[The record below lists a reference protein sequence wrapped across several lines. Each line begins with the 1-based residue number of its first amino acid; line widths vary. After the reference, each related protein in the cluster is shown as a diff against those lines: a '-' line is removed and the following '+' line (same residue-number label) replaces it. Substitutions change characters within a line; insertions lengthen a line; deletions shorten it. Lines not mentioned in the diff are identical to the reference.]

1 MDSKINTGYSAGTG
15 YDNAQITASG
25 SNEKVGDSFAD
36 KMAEKYCPST
46 KDMTLSEY
54 KLYIHDK
61 INSLPLHPSQKKVF
75 TFIDITDAAYRRM
88 QQDPAYEQKVLN
100 FLAESRSVNYGCCPP
115 QFALIHIEDTWEKSY
130 GYTYGVQK
138 CERAKRAE
146 ERRRLEAERAKKAR
160 RKKLLKEYLKK
171 KAEAKR
177 LQEKLLDKQ
186 LTAQRLEHRNL
197 MKTWDEKRRKQQAF
211 RAYEASAVM
220 IYRHVKDKADISAI
234 LS

>member
-1 MDSKINTGYSAGTG
+1 MDSKISTGYSTGTS
-15 YDNAQITASG
+15 YDNTQVTPSANS
-25 SNEKVGDSFAD
+25 EKVGDSFAD
-36 KMAEKYCPST
+36 KMAEKYYLSP

-54 KLYIHDK
+54 KIYIHDK

-100 FLAESRSVNYGCCPP
+100 YLAQSRAVNYGCCPP
-115 QFALIHIEDTWEKSY
+115 QFALIHIEDTWDKSY
-130 GYTYGVQK
+130 GYTYGIQK

-177 LQEKLLDKQ
+177 IQDKLLEEKL
-186 LTAQRLEHRNL
+186 TVQRLEHRRL
-197 MKTWDEKRRKQQAF
+197 MKAWDEKQRKQQAF

-220 IYRHVKDKADISAI
+220 IYRHVKDNAEYLQS
-234 LS
+234 

>member
-1 MDSKINTGYSAGTG
+1 MESKINTGYSTGTN
-15 YDNAQITASG
+15 YENTQAAASG
-25 SNEKVGDSFAD
+25 NNEKVGFSFAD
-36 KMAEKYCPST
+36 KMAEKYYSSV
-46 KDMTLSEY
+46 KDMTLPEY

-100 FLAESRSVNYGCCPP
+100 YLAESRSVNYGCCPP
-115 QFALIHIEDTWEKSY
+115 QFDLIHIEDSWDKSY

-138 CERAKRAE
+138 CERARRAE

-177 LQEKLLDKQ
+177 IQNKLLEEK
-186 LTAQRLEHRNL
+186 LTAQRREHRSL
-197 MKTWDEKRRKQQAF
+197 MKAWDEKKRKAQAF

-220 IYRHVKDKADISAI
+220 IYRHMKDKTEYQ
-234 LS
+234 

>member
-1 MDSKINTGYSAGTG
+1 MESKINTGYSTGAG
-15 YDNAQITASG
+15 YDSTQITASG
-25 SNEKVGDSFAD
+25 NNEKVGASFAD
-36 KMAEKYCPST
+36 KMAEKYYPSV

-54 KLYIHDK
+54 KLYINDK

-100 FLAESRSVNYGCCPP
+100 YLADSRAVNYGCCPP
-115 QFALIHIEDTWEKSY
+115 QFALIHIEDTWDKSY

-138 CERAKRAE
+138 CERARRAE

-177 LQEKLLDKQ
+177 LQDKLLEEK
-186 LTAQRLEHRNL
+186 LTAQRLEHRRL
-197 MKTWDEKRRKQQAF
+197 MKAWDEKQRKQQAF
-211 RAYEASAVM
+211 RAYEASAIM
-220 IYRHVKDKADISAI
+220 IYRHVKNNAENLQS
-234 LS
+234 